1 MALGSITIDLLL
13 KTGSFVT
20 DSKVAE
26 KRLKDMGDTAERA
39 GKAIGASLG
48 TIGGVAAGAVAG
60 ILGFSSALDSLKTAI
75 DGADRLDELN
85 ARFGITT
92 EQLSSWGYAAKMTGS
107 DLEGLASIIP
117 KFSKNIAE
125 AADSNSTAGKTF
137 AALGINIRDQ
147 SGQLRSFQDLLPEVA
162 DKFKLLD
169 NATTETALAMQ
180 LFGKSGSEFLEFLN
194 LGSDGLKSMED
205 RAKALG
211 IVIDS
216 NTASAA
222 ANFNDRMDD
231 LKAATN
237 GWFTQL
243 AAQLL
248 PTLNEFATKLVD
260 LAKNGDA
267 VRAVADGVSS
277 AFSGIGQA
285 VDALQP
291 VFNFFDRLRGV
302 LVGVELQGNAAA
314 QALNPANWNSKDL
327 PRLQNQYKLGAS
339 YAANGYAAMQ
349 PRSPSQNS
357 SPQVSAAPAI
367 QQQTAAMAAAEAQA
381 KALQDRLDALL
392 NGSGSSK
399 PSKRAKALKEV
410 KDAATQAVE
419 DYDAIY
425 GGTQDRADSQVG
437 ALEKEIALWGDRTE
451 AAKVSYEIQRG
462 ALQGISEQQ
471 AEYLLSLAKTRDA
484 LEDYDDIYGKIDEK
498 AKESTSQMS
507 AFADQAA
514 RNMQDAFADF
524 LFDPFEGG
532 VDGMLKSFSDAIRKM
547 VAQVAASKL
556 FDALGS
562 YGQANSGS
570 WWGSLLSSFS
580 QKKATGGYISGPG
593 TATSDSIPAY
603 LSNGEYV
610 VKADAVSKYGRGFFD
625 AINARRY
632 ASGGYVSGQGSSVTA
647 ASSSPQINVSITG
660 GSAGAAD
667 VSAQRN
673 ASGGFDIDVLL
684 KQVDG
689 YLARSEAQGG
699 SSFGTAIR
707 RKYNLRPAV

>member
-1 MALGSITIDLLL
+1 M
-13 KTGSFVT
+13 
-20 DSKVAE
+20 
-26 KRLKDMGDTAERA
+26 
-39 GKAIGASLG
+39 
-48 TIGGVAAGAVAG
+48 AG

-117 KFSKNIAE
+117 KFSKNIAD

-162 DKFKLLD
+162 DKFKLLE
-169 NATTETALAMQ
+169 NETTETALAMQ

-248 PTLNEFATKLVD
+248 PTLNEFATKLVE

-302 LVGVELQGNAAA
+302 LVGIELQGNAAA
-314 QALNPANWNSKDL
+314 QSLNPANWNIKDL
-327 PRLQNQYKLGAS
+327 SRLGAQYRQGS
-339 YAANGYAAMQ
+339 AYAGNGYKAMQ
-349 PRSPSQNS
+349 TPTVDRTVQIIDPSDGF
-357 SPQVSAAPAI
+357 AEWKK
-367 QQQTAAMAAAEAQA
+367 QQAEMAEAEARA
-381 KALQDRLDALL
+381 KALQERLDALL

-425 GGTQDRADSQVG
+425 GGAQDRADSQVG

-484 LEDYDDIYGKIDEK
+484 LEDYDDIYGKMDEK
-498 AKESTSQMS
+498 AKESASQMS
-507 AFADQAA
+507 
-514 RNMQDAFADF
+514 
-524 LFDPFEGG
+524 
-532 VDGMLKSFSDAIRKM
+532 
-547 VAQVAASKL
+547 
-556 FDALGS
+556 
-562 YGQANSGS
+562 
-570 WWGSLLSSFS
+570 
-580 QKKATGGYISGPG
+580 
-593 TATSDSIPAY
+593 
-603 LSNGEYV
+603 
-610 VKADAVSKYGRGFFD
+610 
-625 AINARRY
+625 
-632 ASGGYVSGQGSSVTA
+632 
-647 ASSSPQINVSITG
+647 
-660 GSAGAAD
+660 
-667 VSAQRN
+667 
-673 ASGGFDIDVLL
+673 
-684 KQVDG
+684 
-689 YLARSEAQGG
+689 
-699 SSFGTAIR
+699 
-707 RKYNLRPAV
+707 

>member
-39 GKAIGASLG
+39 GKAIGVSLG
-48 TIGGVAAGAVAG
+48 AIGGAAAGAIAG
-60 ILGFSSALDSLKTAI
+60 IAGFTSVLDGLKTAI

-162 DKFKLLD
+162 DKFKLLE
-169 NATTETALAMQ
+169 NETTETALAMQ

-194 LGSDGLKSMED
+194 LGSDGLRSMEE

-248 PTLNEFATKLVD
+248 PTLNEFATKLVE

-267 VRAVADGVSS
+267 VRTVADAVSS

-291 VFNFFDRLRGV
+291 VFSFFDRLRGV
-302 LVGVELQGNAAA
+302 LVGIELQGNAAA
-314 QALNPANWNSKDL
+314 QSLNPANWNSKDL
-327 PRLQNQYKLGAS
+327 SRLGAQYRQGGA
-339 YAANGYAAMQ
+339 YAGNGYKAMQ
-349 PRSPSQNS
+349 TPSVDRTVQIVDPS
-357 SPQVSAAPAI
+357 EGFAEWK
-367 QQQTAAMAAAEAQA
+367 QQRADMAAAETQA
-381 KALQDRLDALL
+381 KALQERLDALL

-399 PSKRAKALKEV
+399 PSKRTKALKEV
-410 KDAATQAVE
+410 KDAATLAVE
-419 DYDAIY
+419 DYDSIY
-425 GGTQDRADSQVG
+425 GSTQDKADSQVS

-451 AAKVSYEIQRG
+451 AAKVSYDIQRG

-471 AEYLLSLAKTRDA
+471 ADYLLSLAKTRDA
-484 LEDYDDIYGKIDEK
+484 LNDYDDIYGKLDEK
-498 AKESTSQMS
+498 AKETTDQMS
-507 AFADQAA
+507 AFTEQAA

-570 WWGSLLSSFS
+570 WWGSMLSSIS
-580 QKKATGGYISGPG
+580 QKKATGGYIAGPG

-610 VKADAVSKYGRGFFD
+610 IKADAVTRYGRSFFD
-625 AINARRY
+625 SLNAKRY
-632 ASGGYVSGQGSSVTA
+632 ASGGYVGGQGAALSGADRGVTVQIENH
-647 ASSSPQINVSITG
+647 ASP
-660 GSAGAAD
+660 
-667 VSAQRN
+667 VSAQATTSQAPDGSTLIKLVLN
-673 ASGGFDIDVLL
+673 AVADDLASGGRVA
-684 KQVDG
+684 KAGQS
-689 YLARSEAQGG
+689 R
-699 SSFGTAIR
+699 FGW
-707 RKYNLRPAV
+707 RPTV